1 MNGESIVSV
10 SQFIAKQQ
18 GLKQQQQTYHGA
30 DHEMVKQIVG
40 ISMQEDFYFC
50 SKKCGADLC
59 SLSMTTF

>member
-18 GLKQQQQTYHGA
+18 GLKQQQQTNHGA

-40 ISMQEDFYFC
+40 LSMQEDF
-50 SKKCGADLC
+50 
-59 SLSMTTF
+59 